1 MGEHTD
7 DGIGAPGDNRFRGE
21 HDAGSDFA
29 TKVGEPDASHG
40 QDRFVCQGPQR
51 TAYRMSSRFSAG
63 SALVLDWNVIAVL
76 VFGGHP
82 FRVLIASS
90 NLRVVCRK

>member
-7 DGIGAPGDNRFRGE
+7 DGIGAPGDDRFRGE
-21 HDAGSDFA
+21 YDAGSDFA

-51 TAYRMSSRFSAG
+51 TATECQAG
-63 SALVLDWNVIAVL
+63 SARGVLWCWI
-76 VFGGHP
+76 GT
-82 FRVLIASS
+82 
-90 NLRVVCRK
+90 